1 MWTEFVIIV
10 LKVVITLKD
19 TVLCVGEALID
30 FIPEI
35 RSTNLT
41 DVHTFQR
48 MVGGAPANVAAAI
61 AKLGGK
67 SKLFTKLGNDPFGHY
82 IVEELS
88 NLNVDTSDIL
98 YDDQSDTS
106 LAFVTLDKDGNR
118 DFKFYRRSA
127 ADLQLCVDDIPRDI
141 MENVKVLH
149 FGSVDLVESP
159 MKEVHNY
166 LIKLAKL
173 NDVVVSFDPNVR
185 LDLWDD
191 LDAYQQTIRD
201 YLEYVDIIKVSKDE
215 LEFIAGTDNILSA
228 VKYFFSKGIKQ
239 VVYTMGEAGARVYF
253 DDMTYVE
260 APGVKVETVDTTGA
274 GDAFIGTYLFM
285 MTNSNLEHYD
295 NKIIAY
301 LSLLLANKCAA
312 HACKSYGAINSYIS
326 KEQM

>member
-1 MWTEFVIIV
+1 M
-10 LKVVITLKD
+10 ITLKD

-35 RSTNLT
+35 RSTDLT
-41 DVHTFQR
+41 DVKTFQR

-67 SKLFTKLGNDPFGHY
+67 SKIFTKLGNDPFGHY
-82 IVEELS
+82 IVDELAK
-88 NLNVDTSDIL
+88 LNVDTSEVL
-98 YDDQSDTS
+98 FDDQSDTS
-106 LAFVTLDKDGNR
+106 LAFVTLDKNGNR

-127 ADLQLCVDDIPRDI
+127 ADLKLCVDDIPRNI
-141 MENVKVLH
+141 MDNVKVLH

-159 MKEVHNY
+159 MKHVHDY

-185 LDLWDD
+185 LELWDD
-191 LDAYQQTIRD
+191 VETYQKTIRE

-215 LEFIAGTDNILSA
+215 LEFITGTDNILAS
-228 VKYFFSKGIKQ
+228 VKYFFEKGIKQ
-239 VVYTMGEAGARVYF
+239 VIYTMGSEGARVYF

-260 APGVKVETVDTTGA
+260 APGVKVDTVDTTGA

-285 MTNSNLEHYD
+285 MTNSNLANYD
-295 NKIIAY
+295 NKIISY

-312 HACKSYGAINSYIS
+312 HACRNYGAINSYIS
-326 KEQM
+326 KDQM

>member
-1 MWTEFVIIV
+1 M
-10 LKVVITLKD
+10 KD

-35 RSTNLT
+35 RSTDVT
-41 DVHTFQR
+41 DAQTFQR

-67 SKLFTKLGNDPFGHY
+67 AKLFTKLGDDPFGHY
-82 IVEELS
+82 IVDELKR
-88 NLNVDTSDIL
+88 LDVDTSDIL
-98 YDDQSDTS
+98 FDDQSDTS
-106 LAFVTLDKDGNR
+106 LAFVTLDKNGNR

-141 MENVKVLH
+141 MEGVKVLH

-159 MKEVHNY
+159 MKYVHNY

-173 NDVVVSFDPNVR
+173 NDVVISFDPNVR
-185 LDLWDD
+185 MDLWDD
-191 LDAYQQTIRD
+191 VETYQATIRE
-201 YLEYVDIIKVSKDE
+201 YLEYVDIIKVSKEE
-215 LEFIAGTDNILSA
+215 LEFIAGTDNILTA

-239 VVYTMGEAGARVYF
+239 VVYTMGSEGARVYF
-253 DDMTYVE
+253 EDMTYVE
-260 APGVKVETVDTTGA
+260 APGVKVDTVDTTGA

-285 MTNSNLEHYD
+285 MTNQNLENYD
-295 NKIIAY
+295 NKIVSY

-312 HACKSYGAINSYIS
+312 HACKNYGAINSYITT
-326 KEQM
+326 EQM